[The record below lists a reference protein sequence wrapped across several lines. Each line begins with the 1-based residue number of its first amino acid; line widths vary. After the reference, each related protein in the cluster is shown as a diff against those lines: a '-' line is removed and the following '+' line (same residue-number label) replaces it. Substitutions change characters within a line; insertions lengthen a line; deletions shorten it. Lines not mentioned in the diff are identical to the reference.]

1 MEVPIMNNYEIIK
14 FIDNELELDVEV
26 SPNEDTVWLTKEQM
40 SLLFDRDRTVI
51 SKHIN
56 NIYKEEE
63 LDEQSTCAKNAQV
76 QLEGKRTIVRTHKF
90 YNLDVIISVG
100 YRIKSNRGILFRK
113 WANNVLK
120 QYLLK
125 GYVLD
130 SNRIIV
136 SKDNYLTLE
145 NDVHNL
151 KEEVKDIKEKMFI
164 EPAKERLFFN
174 GQFYDAYD
182 FISSLIERARNQI
195 IVIDPYFNRDGLG
208 FLKHAA
214 KNTDI
219 IICCSDKAKLQ
230 DMDIREFEKQYF
242 KLKVVIDNTIHDRFM
257 VIDKEEVYL
266 IGTSLNYIGNKTFA
280 VHKFENMNV
289 IKPLIEKFC

>member
-1 MEVPIMNNYEIIK
+1 MNNYEIIK

-76 QLEGKRTIVRTHKF
+76 QLEGKRKIVRTHKF

-100 YRIKSNRGILFRK
+100 YRVKSNRGIVFRK

-164 EPAKERLFFN
+164 EPTKERLFFN

-208 FLKHAA
+208 FLKHAV

-219 IICCSDKAKLQ
+219 IICYSDKAKLQ
-230 DMDIREFEKQYF
+230 DMDIREFEKQYS
-242 KLKVVIDNTIHDRFM
+242 KIKVVIDNTIHDRFI

-289 IKPLIEKFC
+289 IKPLIEKFG

>member
-1 MEVPIMNNYEIIK
+1 MNNYEIIK

-56 NIYKEEE
+56 NIYKEGE

-100 YRIKSNRGILFRK
+100 YRVKSNRGIVFRK

-151 KEEVKDIKEKMFI
+151 KEEVKDIKEQMFI
-164 EPAKERLFFN
+164 EPVKERLFFN

-195 IVIDPYFNRDGLG
+195 IVIDPYFNRDGLS

-230 DMDIREFEKQYF
+230 DMDIREFEKQYS
-242 KLKVVIDNTIHDRFM
+242 KLKAVIDNTIHDRFI

-289 IKPLIEKFC
+289 IKPLIEKYC

>member
-1 MEVPIMNNYEIIK
+1 MNNYEIIK

-56 NIYKEEE
+56 NIYKEGE

-100 YRIKSNRGILFRK
+100 YRVKSNRGIVFRK

-151 KEEVKDIKEKMFI
+151 KEEVKDIKEQMFI
-164 EPAKERLFFN
+164 EPVKERLFFN

-195 IVIDPYFNRDGLG
+195 IVIDPYFNRDGLS
-208 FLKHAA
+208 FLKHAV

-230 DMDIREFEKQYF
+230 DMDIIEFEKQYS

-257 VIDKEEVYL
+257 VIDKQEVYL

-289 IKPLIEKFC
+289 IKPLIEKYGG

>member
-1 MEVPIMNNYEIIK
+1 MNNYEIIK

-56 NIYKEEE
+56 NIYKEGE

-76 QLEGKRTIVRTHKF
+76 QLEGKRTIARTHKF

-100 YRIKSNRGILFRK
+100 YRVKSNRGIVFRK

-151 KEEVKDIKEKMFI
+151 KEEVKDIKEQMFI
-164 EPAKERLFFN
+164 EPVKERLFFN

-195 IVIDPYFNRDGLG
+195 IVIDPYFNRDGLS

-230 DMDIREFEKQYF
+230 DMDIREFEKQYS
-242 KLKVVIDNTIHDRFM
+242 KLKVVIDNTIHDRFI

-289 IKPLIEKFC
+289 IKPLIEKYG

>member
-1 MEVPIMNNYEIIK
+1 M
-14 FIDNELELDVEV
+14 D
-26 SPNEDTVWLTKEQM
+26 
-40 SLLFDRDRTVI
+40 
-51 SKHIN
+51 
-56 NIYKEEE
+56 
-63 LDEQSTCAKNAQV
+63 A
-76 QLEGKRTIVRTHKF
+76 
-90 YNLDVIISVG
+90 IISVG
-100 YRIKSNRGILFRK
+100 YRVKSNRGIVFRK

-151 KEEVKDIKEKMFI
+151 KEEVKDIKEQMFI
-164 EPAKERLFFN
+164 EPVKERLFFN

-195 IVIDPYFNRDGLG
+195 IVIDPYFNRDGLS

-230 DMDIREFEKQYF
+230 DMDIREFEKQYS
-242 KLKVVIDNTIHDRFM
+242 KLKVVIDNTIHDRFI

-289 IKPLIEKFC
+289 IKPLIEKYG